1 MATSRKTQAKAG
13 APERRRGQ
21 QMGDERSQAAK
32 LDEAQA
38 ETPALRGRRKAASK
52 FYGDDSYQH
61 TGTRGE
67 TVRDNTPSVPAAVPT
82 DTKIGESGG
91 EAEFKARQ
99 KAARK
104 TTGKGRK

>member
-13 APERRRGQ
+13 VPEKRRGQ
-21 QMGDERSQAAK
+21 QMGDERSQPSK
-32 LDEAQA
+32 VDEAQA

-52 FYGDDSYQH
+52 FFADDSFQS

-67 TVRDNTPSVPAAVPT
+67 APRDNTPSVPAAIPT
-82 DTKIGESGG
+82 GGKIGESGG

-99 KAARK
+99 RSAAK
-104 TTGKGRK
+104 SAPKGRK